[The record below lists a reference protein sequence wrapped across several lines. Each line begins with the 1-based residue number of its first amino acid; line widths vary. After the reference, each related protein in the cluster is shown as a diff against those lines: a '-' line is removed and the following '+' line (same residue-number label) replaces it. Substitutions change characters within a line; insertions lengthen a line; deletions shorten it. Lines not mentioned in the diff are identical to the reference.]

1 MVVNGSSSIVLE
13 NIDVRHSG
21 PTLLVNGTPKLHVSL
36 AGKTYIQGH
45 IYLNNK
51 DATKDS
57 DGRYLPYTE
66 RGSLAD
72 SSGQYFTKPLPQYE
86 QYPPS
91 AFVSIKDVGAKGTY
105 C

>member
-1 MVVNGSSSIVLE
+1 MLE

-51 DATKDS
+51 DAKIVMADIYRTLNEAVWRIAQGNIS
-57 DGRYLPYTE
+57 PSPYRSTSNT
-66 RGSLAD
+66 RLRLLYRSRM
-72 SSGQYFTKPLPQYE
+72 SGLK
-86 QYPPS
+86 
-91 AFVSIKDVGAKGTY
+91 VRIAKSRSNIAK
-105 C
+105 